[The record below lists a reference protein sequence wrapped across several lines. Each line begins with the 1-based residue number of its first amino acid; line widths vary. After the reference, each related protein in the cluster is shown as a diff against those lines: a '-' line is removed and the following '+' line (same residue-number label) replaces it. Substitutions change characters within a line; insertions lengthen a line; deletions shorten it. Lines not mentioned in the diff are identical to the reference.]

1 MIEEHDMPA
10 ITGVWIS
17 PDQTMIAIQ
26 YDEDAIDVVSTE
38 YAQLMDLEEAG
49 LEAVGVPSD
58 WLPLSPPE
66 TASAQGLEWHV

>member
-1 MIEEHDMPA
+1 M
-10 ITGVWIS
+10 ITGVWVS

-58 WLPLSPPE
+58 WLPLTPPPE
-66 TASAQGLEWHV
+66 TTAPAGFEWHV